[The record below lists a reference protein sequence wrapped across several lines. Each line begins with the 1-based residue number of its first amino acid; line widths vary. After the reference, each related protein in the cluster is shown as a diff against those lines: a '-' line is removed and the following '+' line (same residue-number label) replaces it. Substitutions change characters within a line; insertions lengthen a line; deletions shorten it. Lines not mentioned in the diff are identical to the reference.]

1 MSDDPYKVLGVKK
14 DAAQDDIRKAYRKL
28 AKELHPDLNP
38 GDKKAEERFK
48 KVAAAYGILGDPEKR
63 ARFDKGEIDA
73 TGAERPEQR
82 FYREYAETPGG
93 RRYRSRAGFEDF
105 ADVSDLFADLFRG
118 RGGPGGAGGGPS
130 GAGGG
135 AGGEEGATMWA
146 RGRDFF
152 YHLEVDFIDAAL
164 GAKRRIAMPGGPTL
178 DVAIP
183 AGTRSG
189 AILRL
194 KGKGGPG
201 LGGGPAGNA
210 LVEIAVRP
218 HPMFRREGDDIVIEL
233 PITLDEAVLGAKVE
247 APTLTGR
254 VAVGVPKGSSSGDVL
269 RLKGKGVKPAG
280 GPAGNQRVVLRI
292 VLPDAVDAE
301 LQAFMTE
308 WREKHRYDPRA
319 KPGRAS

>member
-48 KVAAAYGILGDPEKR
+48 KVAAAYGILGDAEKR

-105 ADVSDLFADLFRG
+105 ADVSDLFADIFRG
-118 RGGPGGAGGGPS
+118 RDGPTGPRGGPGG
-130 GAGGG
+130 
-135 AGGEEGATMWA
+135 EQATMWA

-152 YHLEVDFIDAAL
+152 YHLEVDFLDAAL

-210 LVEIAVRP
+210 LVEITVRP
-218 HPMFRREGDDIVIEL
+218 HPVFRREGDDIVIEL

-254 VAVGVPKGSSSGDVL
+254 VALTVPKGTSSGDVL

-280 GPAGNQRVVLRI
+280 GPAGNQRVVLKI
-292 VLPDAVDAE
+292 VLPAAVDAE

-308 WREKHRYDPRA
+308 WRKKHPYDPRG
-319 KPGRAS
+319 KQGRAS

>member
-1 MSDDPYKVLGVKK
+1 MSEDPYKVLGVKK

-73 TGAERPEQR
+73 SGAERPEQR

-105 ADVSDLFADLFRG
+105 ADVSDLFADIFRG
-118 RGGPGGAGGGPS
+118 PTGPGGGPGGGPS
-130 GAGGG
+130 GG
-135 AGGEEGATMWA
+135 ARGEEAATMWA

-164 GAKRRIAMPGGPTL
+164 GAKRRIAMPEGPTL

-183 AGTRSG
+183 AGSRSG

-210 LVEIAVRP
+210 LVEITVRP
-218 HPMFRREGDDIVIEL
+218 HPVFRREGDDIVIEL

-301 LQAFMTE
+301 LQAFMAE
-308 WREKHRYDPRA
+308 WRKKHPYDPRA